1 MKLEPFE
8 KALDECGFL
17 QKFINVKVSFEGK
30 PQEDVEI
37 LIEERLDLI
46 GFIDWVAENLSECFP
61 DLDMENKGLLDWLQ
75 FDAQIRIVLFL
86 RKKRQ
91 QICIN
96 DRFQETLYLLFGLF
110 RIFGWQNQHEVH

>member
-75 FDAQIRIVLFL
+75 FDA
-86 RKKRQ
+86 
-91 QICIN
+91 
-96 DRFQETLYLLFGLF
+96 
-110 RIFGWQNQHEVH
+110 